1 MSRESYRN
9 ALFIQ
14 HCYSP
19 YRTTQFEKTIKKRQK
34 GPVLAIKGPFGDL
47 GGPRRTPGDQIWSQR
62 PPIGPSGLESCS
74 PHTLTW
80 YRAPSGPL
88 GALKGTVLA
97 RNAPFGALGG
107 PRGARFGPDCPQLA
121 RLGRT
126 HAHHTLVSPHL
137 VSGPFW
143 APGGPKRAR
152 FGPKCPFWGP
162 RRSPGGQIWSQLP
175 PIGPPWLDSCSP
187 HT

>member
-1 MSRESYRN
+1 MSRESQRN
-9 ALFIQ
+9 ALLIQ

-47 GGPRRTPGDQIWSQR
+47 GGPRRTLGDQIWSQR

-80 YRAPSGPL
+80 YRA
-88 GALKGTVLA
+88 
-97 RNAPFGALGG
+97 
-107 PRGARFGPDCPQLA
+107 RFGPKCPFWGPQRSSEGPGGPNLILTA
-121 RLGRT
+121 PDWSAWAGLMLTT
-126 HAHHTLVSPHL
+126 HFDL

-143 APGGPKRAR
+143 VPRGPKRAR
-152 FGPKCPFWGP
+152 FGPKCPLALNFHGP
-162 RRSPGGQIWSQLP
+162 ILCRNFFLEI
-175 PIGPPWLDSCSP
+175 
-187 HT
+187 

>member
-9 ALFIQ
+9 ALLIQ

-19 YRTTQFEKTIKKRQK
+19 YRTTQSEKTIKKRQK

-80 YRAPSGPL
+80 YGAPSGSL
-88 GALKGTVLA
+88 GAPKETVLA
-97 RNAPFGALGG
+97 RNAPFGGPGG
-107 PRGARFGPDCPQLA
+107 PRTAPGDQFWSQRPPIGPSGLDSYSP
-121 RLGRT
+121 
-126 HAHHTLVSPHL
+126 HTLTWYRAP
-137 VSGPFW
+137 SGP
-143 APGGPKRAR
+143 PRVLQRAR
-152 FGPKCPFWGP
+152 FGQKCPFSGLQ
-162 RRSPGGQIWSQLP
+162 RSSEG
-175 PIGPPWLDSCSP
+175 
-187 HT
+187 